1 MEPTGDLYYCLY
13 NTNNLNEYI
22 NTINNNV
29 QHTNNNVQVT
39 NNNIIKLNEEVK
51 NSCENVNT
59 VVKEMNESYRIMY
72 TTFDMH
78 IKILTSR
85 ILQLE
90 ADINNLKKEK

>member
-1 MEPTGDLYYCLY
+1 MEPVGDLYYCLY
-13 NTNNLNEYI
+13 NTNNLNDYI
-22 NTINNNV
+22 NT
-29 QHTNNNVQVT
+29 T
-39 NNNIIKLNEEVK
+39 NNNIQITNNNIMKLNEDIK
-51 NSCENVNT
+51 NNCENVNT
-59 VVKEMNESYRIMY
+59 VVQEMNESYRIMY